1 MGLVIYNDSSGN
13 EAVRSSRQVGKT
25 LNMNND
31 SVMHNKELKDLNKRL
46 VLLGKRIL
54 DENEKWKAKV
64 LDLEWNCLNQKA

>member
-31 SVMHNKELKDLNKRL
+31 NVMHNKELKDLNKRL

-54 DENEKWKAKV
+54 DENKK
-64 LDLEWNCLNQKA
+64 